1 MVNNL
6 IKKNCRKSANDCINL
21 EEKSKV
27 NWYGGNQQREQYYPI
42 QKITHKHSSYVT
54 KEQSNMAIAER
65 YWLNSNGV
73 YFFVNPD
80 VPLFIDQNNEYIGFM
95 CLQAKR
101 SLPYDTYHAT
111 FDFTYHVGIAINARQ
126 AHLQAIRRFL
136 KKPAGHPDEMMVKQP
151 VWRTWARYKAAVNE
165 KVVIEFADEILQNGF
180 TGQFELVIIIH
191 LFKYFKCI
199 SI

>member
-1 MVNNL
+1 M
-6 IKKNCRKSANDCINL
+6 
-21 EEKSKV
+21 EGKSKV

-42 QKITHKHSSYVT
+42 QSIIHKHSSYVT
-54 KEQSNMAIAER
+54 KEQLNMAITER

-80 VPLFIDQNNEYIGFM
+80 VPLFIDQNNEYIGYM

-126 AHLQAIRRFL
+126 AHLQAIQRYL
-136 KKPAGHPDEMMVKQP
+136 KKPAGHPDEMMVRQP
-151 VWRTWARYKAAVNE
+151 VWSTWARYKAAVNE
-165 KVVIEFADEILQNGF
+165 LVVIEFANEILQNGF
-180 TGQFELVIIIH
+180 TGQFELVILIH
-191 LFKYFKCI
+191 LLKYLNVF
-199 SI
+199 